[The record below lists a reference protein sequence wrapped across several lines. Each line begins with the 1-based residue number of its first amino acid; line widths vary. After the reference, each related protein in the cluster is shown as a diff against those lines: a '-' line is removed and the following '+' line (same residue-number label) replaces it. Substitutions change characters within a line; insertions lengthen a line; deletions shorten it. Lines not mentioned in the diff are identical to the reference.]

1 MSRLQRAEW
10 DSGVDSPPRERLGSS
25 LSWDERTQPQE
36 VISWALTR
44 YGSLAMTSGFNLNG
58 IVLIDMAVDVGYGG
72 EVLFVDTGYHFGTTL
87 ELRGT
92 LAARYP
98 GLDFVTLSADRPD
111 DRMFTRDPDRCCALR
126 KVTPLVQYLRGRQP
140 EALLSGRSRDQTGLR
155 STLEFVETGPER
167 DRVNPLIHWG
177 RDALEAY
184 AEARE
189 LPLNPLYR
197 EGFLSIGCAP
207 CTRAVRV
214 GEHSRAGRWSGRD
227 KTECGLWLE
236 KMI

>member
-10 DSGVDSPPRERLGSS
+10 DSGVDSPPRERLRSS
-25 LSWDERTQPQE
+25 PSWDQRTHPQE

-58 IVLIDMAVDVGYGG
+58 IVLIDMAVAVGYGG

-140 EALLSGRSRDQTGLR
+140 EALLSGRSREQNGLKER
-155 STLEFVETGPER
+155 SRIRRDGAGTGPSQSP
-167 DRVNPLIHWG
+167 DPLGPRRPRSLCGGSRTAPQPPLLGGIPEHRLRPLHPRGPG
-177 RDALEAY
+177 R
-184 AEARE
+184 
-189 LPLNPLYR
+189 
-197 EGFLSIGCAP
+197 
-207 CTRAVRV
+207 
-214 GEHSRAGRWSGRD
+214 
-227 KTECGLWLE
+227 
-236 KMI
+236 